1 MSLAFRVVQAAPR
14 HAYGACVGVRGVVAY
29 VWRDTVAAHPVLA
42 LLHGLVKAKL
52 LLLLVDKLSSRART
66 GTGEL
71 Q

>member
-1 MSLAFRVVQAAPR
+1 
-14 HAYGACVGVRGVVAY
+14 VAY